1 MKSTMNGTR
10 NGKSNGTRTGKAAIA
25 GTLLL
30 LAIVTTAC
38 GENNANSNG
47 NNAAAASANGNAAA
61 GTNATNAA
69 GTDNA
74 AAGTNATNA
83 NAGTDQAT
91 DATATDKGT
100 LTVYLNDF
108 DDIVKPMFEAAT
120 GYKLNIVSGNGAE
133 IMSRIEAEKGNPH
146 WDVVWMDSM
155 PSINGLDKQG
165 QLLTGW
171 TPANASGLT
180 DFAKS
185 FVPAD
190 GGYYPTGAH
199 AAGVIVYN
207 KDKIKAEDA
216 PKSWADFASDKY
228 KNEIGMADPAVA
240 APAYPFV
247 SWFFQDKGMDEAKSY
262 FSTLMKDGLHVYPKN
277 PNVVEALTGGEI
289 KVAALQESNAYVMKA
304 KGDPVEIVWP
314 AEGAPASVRVAAIQK
329 DTKNADAAKAFVDF
343 LLDPKT
349 QQALIDKGDESY
361 FEPSVSGVNVKADRE
376 KNAKLVVAKADWA
389 SDNEADIKQ
398 WFSDQSVK

>member
-1 MKSTMNGTR
+1 MKSMT
-10 NGKSNGTRTGKAAIA
+10 NGKLGMA
-25 GTLLL
+25 GTL
-30 LAIVTTAC
+30 IVLTMITAAC
-38 GENNANSNG
+38 GQSNNDG
-47 NNAAAASANGNAAA
+47 GNAAANGANAADATNAANGTNAA
-61 GTNATNAA
+61 GTNAAANDA
-69 GTDNA
+69 GT
-74 AAGTNATNA
+74 A
-83 NAGTDQAT
+83 NADKPAE
-91 DATATDKGT
+91 TADKPAGDKGT

-108 DDIVKPMFEAAT
+108 DDIVKPLFEAQT
-120 GYKLNIVSGNGAE
+120 GYKLEIVSGNGAE

-207 KDKIKAEDA
+207 KNEIKPEDA
-216 PKSWADFASDKY
+216 PKSWKDFTDAKY
-228 KNEIGMADPAVA
+228 KGQIGMADPAVA

-247 SWFFQDKGMDEAKSY
+247 SWFFQDQGMDEGKKY
-262 FSTLMKDGLHVYPKN
+262 FSSLMKGGLHVYPKN
-277 PNVVEALTGGEI
+277 PNVVEALSGGEI

-304 KGDPVEIVWP
+304 QGDPVEIVWP
-314 AEGAPASVRVAAIQK
+314 EEGAPASVRVAAIQK
-329 DTKNADAAKAFVDF
+329 DTKNAEAAKAFVDF

-361 FEPSVSGVNVKADRE
+361 FEPSVNGVNAKADRE

-389 SDNEADIKQ
+389 SDHEAEIKQ